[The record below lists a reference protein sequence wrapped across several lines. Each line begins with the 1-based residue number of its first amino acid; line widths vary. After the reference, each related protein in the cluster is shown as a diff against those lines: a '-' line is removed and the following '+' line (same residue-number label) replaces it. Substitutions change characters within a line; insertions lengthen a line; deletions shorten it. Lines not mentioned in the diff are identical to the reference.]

1 MMQLQMMFVQLLDA
15 PARAGGADF
24 SFIIMLIALFAI
36 MYFFMIRP
44 QNKQRKELQRFRDNL
59 TVGQE
64 IVTAG
69 GIYGTIRSIDDADNT
84 VMIEVATGV
93 KIKFSKNSIYSSAN
107 AAQQTAG
114 K

>member
-1 MMQLQMMFVQLLDA
+1 MTTNILFIQLLQAA
-15 PARAGGADF
+15 PAKSGGGDW
-24 SFIIMLIALFAI
+24 SFLIMMIAVFAI

-59 TVGQE
+59 SVGQE

-69 GIYGTIRSIDDADNT
+69 GIHGVVKSINDAENT
-84 VMIEVATGV
+84 VMVEVATGI
-93 KIKFSKNSIYSSAN
+93 KIKFSKSAILSG
-107 AAQQTAG
+107 AASAQQTNN

>member
-1 MMQLQMMFVQLLDA
+1 MNVQEMSVQLLQA
-15 PARAGGADF
+15 AGQTGEANW
-24 SFIIMLIALFAI
+24 SFLIMMVALFAI

-44 QNKQRKELQRFRDNL
+44 QNKQRKEIQRFRDNL

-69 GIYGTIRSIDDADNT
+69 GIYGTIRSIDEANNT
-84 VMIEVATGV
+84 VLVEVATGV